1 MIFFHLTKRAI
12 DMAELQTGLWAA
24 ARAARYPLEIDPS
37 DRYLQSIDIKD
48 QAIEVILEQSYEIMK
63 DKVNYWL
70 NSVGLKVNPFDVVDA
85 SIDPFIPFYL
95 IDHDQYRS
103 VNGNFTSYVFAP
115 PGSGK
120 SAFRV
125 RLTRDCRI
133 GKNGRKIFPVVYKL
147 PPPGYL
153 TISPDTHYAEIARA
167 AAYELMLFLV
177 YHVSAVINDELL
189 LAKFQQVFDSNL
201 FSINYIQ
208 QMVDEGGVQPLLD
221 SFDQTARLLPNPPE
235 KKDIV
240 LLAAKLKS
248 IRHPVNPIQ
257 RLSYKQRFQQII
269 SLVIDVLGY
278 EAIYIL
284 IDGVDGYLETGGNA
298 DEAVEAISW
307 LVTKNGEWQTK
318 KIYMK
323 YFLPVETHEVLLQK
337 FPLLTSE
344 GKITIIEWTAD
355 TLSEVIRQR
364 LQEASGGKYNSL
376 RALSS
381 LSMRGARLA
390 PEERLAQEV
399 MKLGNPTPRELIKAV
414 RELLFHHVQEN
425 EHEKLTPED
434 LQAAIDWL
442 HRRSLKPRHA

>member
-1 MIFFHLTKRAI
+1 
-12 DMAELQTGLWAA
+12 MAVSHTELWTAV
-24 ARAARYPLEIDPS
+24 RAAKYSLEIDYAN
-37 DRYLQSIDIKD
+37 RYSKSVTIEDQS
-48 QAIEVILEQSYEIMK
+48 IEVILEQSYDVMK

-70 NSVGLKVNPFDVVDA
+70 DSVGLKVNPFDEIDA
-85 SIDPFIPFYL
+85 SLDPFIPFYL

-103 VNGNFTSYVFAP
+103 VNGDFASYVFAP

-125 RLTRDCRI
+125 RLARDCRI
-133 GKNGRKIFPVVYKL
+133 GKDGRKIFPIVYKL
-147 PPPGYL
+147 SHPGYP
-153 TISPDTHYAEIARA
+153 TSSPDTHYAEIARA
-167 AAYELMLFLV
+167 AAFELMLFLV
-177 YHVSAVINDELL
+177 YHVSAVIRDNLL
-189 LAKFQQVFDSNL
+189 LSKIQQVIDSN
-201 FSINYIQ
+201 FSINYYIQ
-208 QMVDEGGVQPLLD
+208 QMIDEGGVQSLLD

-240 LLAAKLKS
+240 LLAEKLKS

-257 RLSYKQRFQQII
+257 RLSYKQRFQQVI
-269 SLVIDVLGY
+269 SLVVDVLGY

-298 DEAVEAISW
+298 DKAVESISW
-307 LVTKNGEWQTK
+307 LVIKTGEWQEK
-318 KIYMK
+318 KIFMK
-323 YFLPVETHEVLLQK
+323 YFLPVETQDVLKNK

-344 GKITIIEWTAD
+344 GKVTIIKWNAD

-381 LSMRGARLA
+381 LPLRGARLA
-390 PEERLAQEV
+390 PEEKLAQEI
-399 MKLGNPTPRELIKAV
+399 MKLGDPTPRIMIQAV
-414 RELLFHHVQEN
+414 RELLHHHVQEN

-434 LQAAIDWL
+434 LKAAIDWL
-442 HRRSLKPRHA
+442 RKRSIKPRHA

>member
-1 MIFFHLTKRAI
+1 
-12 DMAELQTGLWAA
+12 MAVSHTELWAA
-24 ARAARYPLEIDPS
+24 VQAAKYPLEFDHVKSSSQPATK
-37 DRYLQSIDIKD
+37 QNKA
-48 QAIEVILEQSYEIMK
+48 QAPTQVVIENNFAVTKE
-63 DKVNYWL
+63 KVNYWL
-70 NSVGLKVNPFDVVDA
+70 DSVGLKVNPFDVIDA
-85 SIDPFIPFYL
+85 SLDPFIPFYL

-103 VNGNFTSYVFAP
+103 VNGDFASYVFAP

-125 RLTRDCRI
+125 RLARDCRI
-133 GKNGRKIFPVVYKL
+133 GKNGRKIFPIVYNL
-147 PPPGYL
+147 PPPGYPA
-153 TISPDTHYAEIARA
+153 ISPDTHYAEIARA
-167 AAYELMLFLV
+167 AAFELMLFLV
-177 YHVSAVINDELL
+177 YHVSAVIKDELL
-189 LAKFQQVFDSNL
+189 LSKFQQVFDSN
-201 FSINYIQ
+201 FPINYIQ
-208 QMVDEGGVQPLLD
+208 QMVDGGGIQPLLD

-240 LLAAKLKS
+240 LLAEKLKS

-257 RLSYKQRFQQII
+257 RLSDKQRFEHVI
-269 SLVIDVLGY
+269 SLVVDILGY
-278 EAIYIL
+278 EAIYVL

-298 DEAVEAISW
+298 DKAVDAISW
-307 LVTKNGEWQTK
+307 LVTKSGEWQTR

-344 GKITIIEWTAD
+344 GKITIIEWNAD

-381 LSMRGARLA
+381 LPLRGARLT
-390 PEERLAQEV
+390 PEEKLAQEV
-399 MKLGNPTPRELIKAV
+399 MKLGNPTPRKMIQAV
-414 RELLFHHVQEN
+414 RVLLHYHVQEN

-434 LQAAIDWL
+434 LKAAIDWL
-442 HRRSLKPRHA
+442 HKRSIKPRHA

>member
-1 MIFFHLTKRAI
+1 
-12 DMAELQTGLWAA
+12 MAVSHTELWAA
-24 ARAARYPLEIDPS
+24 ARAAKYPLEFDHVKSPS
-37 DRYLQSIDIKD
+37 QPATKQN
-48 QAIEVILEQSYEIMK
+48 QAQAPTQVVIEIENGYAVMK
-63 DKVNYWL
+63 EKVNYWL
-70 NSVGLKVNPFDVVDA
+70 DSVGLKVNPFDVIDA
-85 SIDPFIPFYL
+85 SLDPFIPFYL

-103 VNGNFTSYVFAP
+103 VNGDFASYVFAP

-125 RLTRDCRI
+125 RLARDCRI
-133 GKNGRKIFPVVYKL
+133 GKNGRKIFPIVYNL
-147 PPPGYL
+147 PSPGYP

-177 YHVSAVINDELL
+177 YHVSLVIKDELL
-189 LAKFQQVFDSNL
+189 LSKFKQIFDNN

-208 QMVDEGGVQPLLD
+208 QMVDQGGIQPLLD

-240 LLAAKLKS
+240 LLAEKLRS
-248 IRHPVNPIQ
+248 IRKPVNPVQ
-257 RLSYKQRFQQII
+257 RLSNKQRFDQVV
-269 SLVIDVLGY
+269 SLVVDVLGY
-278 EAIYIL
+278 EAIYVL
-284 IDGVDGYLETGGNA
+284 IDGVDGYLETGENA
-298 DEAVEAISW
+298 DKAVEAISW
-307 LVTKNGEWQTK
+307 LVTKTGEWQKK

-323 YFLPVETHEVLLQK
+323 YFLPVETHDVL

-344 GKITIIEWTAD
+344 DKITIIEWNVD

-381 LSMRGARLA
+381 LPLRGARMA
-390 PEERLAQEV
+390 PEEKLAQEV

-414 RELLFHHVQEN
+414 RELLHHHAQEN

-442 HRRSLKPRHA
+442 HKRSLKPRHT

>member
-1 MIFFHLTKRAI
+1 
-12 DMAELQTGLWAA
+12 MAVLHTELWAA
-24 ARAARYPLEIDPS
+24 ARAAKYSLEIDYAN
-37 DRYLQSIDIKD
+37 RYFKSVTIEDQS
-48 QAIEVILEQSYEIMK
+48 IEVILEQSYDVMK

-70 NSVGLKVNPFDVVDA
+70 DSVGLKVNPFDEIDA
-85 SIDPFIPFYL
+85 SLDPFIPFYL

-103 VNGNFTSYVFAP
+103 VNGDFASYVFAP

-125 RLTRDCRI
+125 RLARDCRI
-133 GKNGRKIFPVVYKL
+133 GKDGRKIFPIVYKL
-147 PPPGYL
+147 SHPEYP
-153 TISPDTHYAEIARA
+153 TSSPDTHYAEIARA
-167 AAYELMLFLV
+167 AAFELMLFLV
-177 YHVSAVINDELL
+177 YHVSAVTRDNLL
-189 LAKFQQVFDSNL
+189 LSKIQQVIDSN
-201 FSINYIQ
+201 FSINYYIQ
-208 QMVDEGGVQPLLD
+208 QMIDEGGVQPLLD

-235 KKDIV
+235 KKDII
-240 LLAAKLKS
+240 LLAEKLKS
-248 IRHPVNPIQ
+248 IRYPVNPIQ
-257 RLSYKQRFQQII
+257 RLSYKQRFQQVI
-269 SLVIDVLGY
+269 SLVVDILGY

-381 LSMRGARLA
+381 LSLRGARLA

-414 RELLFHHVQEN
+414 RELLHHHVQKN

-434 LQAAIDWL
+434 MQATIDWL

>member
-1 MIFFHLTKRAI
+1 MVVLHT
-12 DMAELQTGLWAA
+12 ELWAA
-24 ARAARYPLEIDPS
+24 ARAAKYPLEFDHGYSPTRPVVMQNEQGS
-37 DRYLQSIDIKD
+37 VQ
-48 QAIEVILEQSYEIMK
+48 ILEIENSYDVMK

-70 NSVGLKVNPFDVVDA
+70 DSVGLKVNPFDVIDA
-85 SIDPFIPFYL
+85 SLDPFIPFYL
-95 IDHDQYRS
+95 IDHNQYHS
-103 VNGNFTSYVFAP
+103 VNGDFTSYVFAP

-120 SAFRV
+120 SSFRV

-133 GKNGRKIFPVVYKL
+133 GKGGRKIFPVVYKL

-177 YHVSAVINDELL
+177 YHVSVIIKDELL
-189 LAKFQQVFDSNL
+189 LSKFQQVFDSN

-208 QMVDEGGVQPLLD
+208 QMVDQGGIQPLLD

-240 LLAAKLKS
+240 LLAEKLRS
-248 IRHPVNPIQ
+248 IRHPFNSVQ
-257 RLSYKQRFQQII
+257 RLSYKQRFEQVI
-269 SLVIDVLGY
+269 SLVVDVLGY
-278 EAIYIL
+278 QAIYIL

-298 DEAVEAISW
+298 DKAVEAISW
-307 LVTKNGEWQTK
+307 LVTKTGEWQTK
-318 KIYMK
+318 KIFMK
-323 YFLPVETHEVLLQK
+323 YFLPVETQDVLEQK

-344 GKITIIEWTAD
+344 GKITIIEWNAD
-355 TLSEVIRQR
+355 SLSEVVRQR

-381 LSMRGARLA
+381 LPLRGARLA
-390 PEERLAQEV
+390 PEEKLAQEV
-399 MKLGNPTPRELIKAV
+399 MKLGSPTPRELIKAV
-414 RELLFHHVQEN
+414 RELLYHHAQEN

-434 LQAAIDWL
+434 LQAAIDLL
-442 HRRSLKPRHA
+442 HKRSLKLRHT